1 MKKPVIKNN
10 PRSTLVMA
18 TAIPVLDAQGLHDDD
33 VFLSDAVWEVIEDD
47 EDHVFYQKADGTLKL
62 RASQDEDN
70 QHRLKW
76 ELTIH
81 AADAQV
87 GYAAITLRPGDMN
100 GSTTARLVKE
110 ALEAADEE
118 FKKWSD
124 ALSTARALLQ
134 A

>member
-1 MKKPVIKNN
+1 VI
-10 PRSTLVMA
+10 A
-18 TAIPVLDAQGLHDDD
+18 EAIPTLDGQGILDDNT
-33 VFLSDAVWEVIEDD
+33 FLSGAAWAILEDE
-47 EDHVFYQKADGTLKL
+47 EDHVLYEKCNGTLKL
-62 RASQDEDN
+62 RASQDDDN

-81 AADAQV
+81 TKEAQV

-100 GSTTARLVKE
+100 GSTTGRLVKE
-110 ALEAADEE
+110 ALEAGDEE